1 MNLKNKF
8 AFLIAAAV
16 MLSFI
21 LTGCVDWYRYNGKR
35 PSNQPYT
42 RWKCDNPYIYFDV
55 LPDADT
61 DTNQDVEDTDG
72 TEIQYCNDIK
82 GKIVVDGNEYGF
94 DVSFGHGTTVWFWSR
109 GNQSIKDGTKLF
121 AGDCKFSKDKLTVY
135 RIRYNDYGILPD
147 DTEKL
152 IFTRVNF
159 DNSLNVVSG

>member
-1 MNLKNKF
+1 MRRLVLRYKTERS
-8 AFLIAAAV
+8 AV
-16 MLSFI
+16 S
-21 LTGCVDWYRYNGKR
+21 
-35 PSNQPYT
+35 
-42 RWKCDNPYIYFDV
+42 RWECDNPNIYFDV
-55 LPDADT
+55 LPNADT
-61 DTNQDVEDTDG
+61 DTNHGGEDGDSTV
-72 TEIQYCNDIK
+72 NPVSNVIK

-109 GNQSIKDGTKLF
+109 GNQSVEDGAKLF

-159 DNSLNVVSG
+159 DNSLNAVSG